1 MTNTPPPSSSS
12 GLFIGFVLLCLCSSS
27 AAGAGAYFY
36 NRKDAKYYENEIN
49 LLVNKII
56 ETGARPAQCKLLRDF
71 ITENAEDME
80 EKGTTFPV
88 KGTPK
93 GDIVNVIMS
102 WDDLNEM
109 DKQFGRTKQEKLKT
123 LCVYDNTIEKVVKK
137 LENKDTSVCKDL
149 SDVATSKSIPPFVWD
164 EKTDNFI
171 KMEDF
176 TNTKM
181 KDHIEDGI
189 GIKIC
194 HPDYSPMASPDELSE
209 NAKNLISAIEQFD
222 DGFSPEKC
230 TDFKEKWEKMID
242 GRKLN
247 EIFERDKVKDPELNF
262 IYSKPKY
269 KEVIQMLGEAFVFR
283 EDIPDSELPPGV
295 TRVEQSDEEIINKFC
310 ISDLKRK
317 IDEKVALLKNED
329 IQGCDLYDDTWN
341 IIRGDWNTGFVWN
354 DSNDKILVGHK
365 YAYDALGETDETV
378 RTMTTFRET
387 LCAPPPPQQVINDD
401 GSIQLN

>member
-1 MTNTPPPSSSS
+1 MSAALL
-12 GLFIGFVLLCLCSSS
+12 GVVLICCSSS
-27 AAGAGAYFY
+27 ATGAYFY

-71 ITENAEDME
+71 LTENIEDME

-88 KGTPK
+88 KGTQK
-93 GDIVNVIMS
+93 GDIINVIMS
-102 WDDLNEM
+102 WDDLKEM
-109 DKQFGRTKQEKLKT
+109 DKQMGRTKQEKLKT

-149 SDVATSKSIPPFVWD
+149 SDVNTSKSIPPFVWD

-194 HPDYSPMASPDELSE
+194 HPDYSPMTSPDELSE

-230 TDFKEKWEKMID
+230 TDFKEKWDKMFD

-247 EIFERDKVKDPELNF
+247 EIFDRDRAKDPELNF
-262 IYSKPKY
+262 ISSNPKY
-269 KEVIQMLGEAFVFR
+269 KEVIQVLGEAFVFR
-283 EDIPDSELPPGV
+283 EYIPDSELPPGV

-329 IQGCDLYDDTWN
+329 IQGCDLYDDNWTS
-341 IIRGDWNTGFVWN
+341 IRKDWDTGFVWN
-354 DSNDKILVGHK
+354 DSNDKILAADK

-378 RTMTTFRET
+378 RTMTTVKET
-387 LCAPPPPQQVINDD
+387 LCKN
-401 GSIQLN
+401 

>member
-1 MTNTPPPSSSS
+1 MSAA
-12 GLFIGFVLLCLCSSS
+12 LLVLLACCCSSS
-27 AAGAGAYFY
+27 VGAYFAL
-36 NRKDAKYYENEIN
+36 NKTAKYYEDEIDTRIY
-49 LLVNKII
+49 KII
-56 ETGARPAQCKLLRDF
+56 ESGADPKDCKDLRDF
-71 ITENAEDME
+71 VTGNIKDIEKNKVKVP
-80 EKGTTFPV
+80 EKGT
-88 KGTPK
+88 KK
-93 GDIVNVIMS
+93 GDIFDTIMR
-102 WDDLNEM
+102 WDDLKEM
-109 DKQFGRTKQEKLKT
+109 DKQMGRTKQEKLET
-123 LCVYDNTIEKVVKK
+123 LCVYDNTVEKVVKK

-149 SDVATSKSIPPFVWD
+149 SDVSILKSIPPFVWD
-164 EKTDNFI
+164 EKNDNFI

-176 TNTKM
+176 AKPKM

-194 HPDYSPMASPDELSE
+194 HPDYSPVASLDELSE

-230 TDFKEKWEKMID
+230 TNFKEKWDKMID

-247 EIFERDKVKDPELNF
+247 EIFDRDKVKDPELNF

-269 KEVIQMLGEAFVFR
+269 KEVIQVLGEAFVMR

-317 IDEKVALLKNED
+317 IDERVTLLKNED
-329 IQGCDLYDDTWN
+329 IQGCDLYDDNWTT
-341 IIRGDWNTGFVWN
+341 IREDWNTGFVWN
-354 DSNDKILVGHK
+354 DSNDKILAAHK

-378 RTMTTFRET
+378 RTMTTVKET
-387 LCAPPPPQQVINDD
+387 LCKN
-401 GSIQLN
+401 

>member
-1 MTNTPPPSSSS
+1 MSAA
-12 GLFIGFVLLCLCSSS
+12 LLVLLACCCSSS
-27 AAGAGAYFY
+27 VGAYFAL
-36 NRKDAKYYENEIN
+36 NKTAKYYEDEIDTRIY
-49 LLVNKII
+49 KII
-56 ETGARPAQCKLLRDF
+56 ESGADPKDCKDLRDF
-71 ITENAEDME
+71 VTGNIKDIEKNKVKVP
-80 EKGTTFPV
+80 EKGT
-88 KGTPK
+88 KK
-93 GDIVNVIMS
+93 GDIFDTIMR
-102 WDDLNEM
+102 WDDLKEM
-109 DKQFGRTKQEKLKT
+109 DKQMGRTKQEKLET
-123 LCVYDNTIEKVVKK
+123 LCVYDNTVEKVVKK

-149 SDVATSKSIPPFVWD
+149 SDVSILKSIPPFVWD
-164 EKTDNFI
+164 EKNDNFI

-176 TNTKM
+176 AKPKM

-194 HPDYSPMASPDELSE
+194 HPDYSPVASLDELSE

-230 TDFKEKWEKMID
+230 TNFKEKWDKMID

-247 EIFERDKVKDPELNF
+247 EIFDRDKVKDPELNF

-269 KEVIQMLGEAFVFR
+269 KEVIQVLGEAFVMR

-317 IDEKVALLKNED
+317 IDEKVVLLKNED
-329 IQGCDLYDDTWN
+329 IQGCDLYDDNWT
-341 IIRGDWNTGFVWN
+341 IIREDWNTGFVWN
-354 DSNDKILVGHK
+354 DSNDKILAAHK

-378 RTMTTFRET
+378 RTMTTVKET
-387 LCAPPPPQQVINDD
+387 LCKN
-401 GSIQLN
+401 

>member
-1 MTNTPPPSSSS
+1 MSAALL
-12 GLFIGFVLLCLCSSS
+12 GVVLICCSSS
-27 AAGAGAYFY
+27 AAGAYFY

-56 ETGARPAQCKLLRDF
+56 ETDARPAQCKLLRDF
-71 ITENAEDME
+71 LTENIEDME

-88 KGTPK
+88 KGTQK
-93 GDIVNVIMS
+93 GDIINVIMS
-102 WDDLNEM
+102 WDDLKEM
-109 DKQFGRTKQEKLKT
+109 DKQMGRTKQEKLKT

-149 SDVATSKSIPPFVWD
+149 SDVSILKSIPPFVWD
-164 EKTDNFI
+164 EKNDNFI

-230 TDFKEKWEKMID
+230 TDFKEKWDKMFD

-247 EIFERDKVKDPELNF
+247 EIFDRDRAKDPELNF
-262 IYSKPKY
+262 ISSNPKY
-269 KEVIQMLGEAFVFR
+269 KEVIQVLGEAFVFR
-283 EDIPDSELPPGV
+283 EYIPDSELPPGV

-329 IQGCDLYDDTWN
+329 IQGCDLYDDNWTS
-341 IIRGDWNTGFVWN
+341 IRKDWDTGFVWN
-354 DSNDKILVGHK
+354 DSNDKILAADK

-378 RTMTTFRET
+378 RTMTTVKET
-387 LCAPPPPQQVINDD
+387 LCKN
-401 GSIQLN
+401 

>member
-1 MTNTPPPSSSS
+1 MSAALL
-12 GLFIGFVLLCLCSSS
+12 GVVLICCSSS
-27 AAGAGAYFY
+27 AAGAYFAL
-36 NRKDAKYYENEIN
+36 NKTAKYYEDEIDTRIYK
-49 LLVNKII
+49 VI
-56 ETGARPAQCKLLRDF
+56 ESGADPKDCKDLRDF
-71 ITENAEDME
+71 VTGNIKDIEKNKVKVP
-80 EKGTTFPV
+80 EKGT
-88 KGTPK
+88 KK
-93 GDIVNVIMS
+93 GDIFDTIMR
-102 WDDLNEM
+102 WDTLNSYDTDL
-109 DKQFGRTKQEKLKT
+109 GITKQEKLET
-123 LCVYDNTIEKVVKK
+123 LCVYDNTLEKVVKK

-149 SDVATSKSIPPFVWD
+149 SDVSILKSIPPFVWD
-164 EKTDNFI
+164 EKNDNFI

-176 TNTKM
+176 AKPKM

-194 HPDYSPMASPDELSE
+194 HPDYSPVASLDELSE

-230 TDFKEKWEKMID
+230 TNFKEKWDKIID

-247 EIFERDKVKDPELNF
+247 EIFDQDRVKDPELNF
-262 IYSKPKY
+262 ISSKPKY
-269 KEVIQMLGEAFVFR
+269 KEVIQVLGEAFVFR

-329 IQGCDLYDDTWN
+329 IQGCDLYDDNWTT
-341 IIRGDWNTGFVWN
+341 IREDWNTGFVWN
-354 DSNDKILVGHK
+354 DSNDKILAAHK

-378 RTMTTFRET
+378 RTMTTVKET
-387 LCAPPPPQQVINDD
+387 LCKN
-401 GSIQLN
+401 

>member
-1 MTNTPPPSSSS
+1 MSNTPPPSSSS

-56 ETGARPAQCKLLRDF
+56 ETDARPAQCKLLRDF
-71 ITENAEDME
+71 LTENIEDME

-88 KGTPK
+88 KGTQK
-93 GDIVNVIMS
+93 GDIINVIMS
-102 WDDLNEM
+102 WGDLKEM
-109 DKQFGRTKQEKLKT
+109 DKQLGRTKQEKLET
-123 LCVYDNTIEKVVKK
+123 LCVYDNAVEKAVKK

-149 SDVATSKSIPPFVWD
+149 MDVSISKSIPPFVWD

-176 TNTKM
+176 ANTKM

-230 TDFKEKWEKMID
+230 TDFKEKWEKVID
-242 GRKLN
+242 GRPLD
-247 EIFERDKVKDPELNF
+247 EIFDRDKVKDPELNL
-262 IYSKPKY
+262 IYSTPKY
-269 KEVIQMLGEAFVFR
+269 KEVIQVLGEAFIFR

-329 IQGCDLYDDTWN
+329 IQGCDLYDDYDSSHL
-341 IIRGDWNTGFVWN
+341 IRKEWSSALIW
-354 DSNDKILVGHK
+354 DSEKDKVLPSYR
-365 YAYDALGETDETV
+365 YAQNALGETEENIKTHTTL
-378 RTMTTFRET
+378 RTT
-387 LCAPPPPQQVINDD
+387 LCAPPPPPPPSQ
-401 GSIQLN
+401 

>member
-1 MTNTPPPSSSS
+1 MSAALL
-12 GLFIGFVLLCLCSSS
+12 GVVLICCSSS
-27 AAGAGAYFY
+27 AAGAYFAL
-36 NRKDAKYYENEIN
+36 NKTAKYYEDEIDTRIYK
-49 LLVNKII
+49 VI
-56 ETGARPAQCKLLRDF
+56 ESGADPKDCKDLRDF
-71 ITENAEDME
+71 VTGNIKDIEKNKVKVP
-80 EKGTTFPV
+80 EKGT
-88 KGTPK
+88 KK
-93 GDIVNVIMS
+93 GDIFDTIMR
-102 WDDLNEM
+102 WDTLNSYDTDL
-109 DKQFGRTKQEKLKT
+109 GITKQEKLET
-123 LCVYDNTIEKVVKK
+123 LCVYDNTLEKVVKK

-149 SDVATSKSIPPFVWD
+149 SDVSILKSIPPFVWD
-164 EKTDNFI
+164 EKNDNFI

-176 TNTKM
+176 AKPKM

-194 HPDYSPMASPDELSE
+194 HPDYSPMTSPDELSE

-230 TDFKEKWEKMID
+230 TNFKEKWDKIID

-247 EIFERDKVKDPELNF
+247 EIFDQDRVKDPELNF
-262 IYSKPKY
+262 ISSKPKY
-269 KEVIQMLGEAFVFR
+269 KEVIQVLGEAFVFR

-329 IQGCDLYDDTWN
+329 IQGCDLYDDNWTS
-341 IIRGDWNTGFVWN
+341 IRKDWDTGFVWN
-354 DSNDKILVGHK
+354 DSNDKILAADK

-378 RTMTTFRET
+378 RTMTTVKET
-387 LCAPPPPQQVINDD
+387 LCKN
-401 GSIQLN
+401 

>member
-1 MTNTPPPSSSS
+1 MSSALL
-12 GLFIGFVLLCLCSSS
+12 GVAVLCLCSSS

-49 LLVNKII
+49 FMVNKII

-71 ITENAEDME
+71 LTENIEDME

-88 KGTPK
+88 KGTQK
-93 GDIVNVIMS
+93 GDIINVIMS
-102 WDDLNEM
+102 WGDLKEM
-109 DKQFGRTKQEKLKT
+109 DKQLGRTKQEKLET
-123 LCVYDNTIEKVVKK
+123 LCVYDNAVEKAVKK

-149 SDVATSKSIPPFVWD
+149 MDVSISKSIPPFVWD

-176 TNTKM
+176 ANTKM

-230 TDFKEKWEKMID
+230 TDFKEKWDKMID

-247 EIFERDKVKDPELNF
+247 EIFNGRGSGQRITDPELNF

-269 KEVIQMLGEAFVFR
+269 KGVIQTLGEAFIFR
-283 EDIPDSELPPGV
+283 EDIPDTELPPGV
-295 TRVEQSDEEIINKFC
+295 TRVEESDEEIINRYC

-317 IDEKVALLKNED
+317 IDERVTLLKNED
-329 IQGCDLYDDTWN
+329 IQGCDLYDDNWTT
-341 IIRGDWNTGFVWN
+341 IREDWNTGFVWN
-354 DSNDKILVGHK
+354 DSNDKILVAHNYVSK
-365 YAYDALGETDETV
+365 ALGETNEDLMDGKITA
-378 RTMTTFRET
+378 RET
-387 LCAPPPPQQVINDD
+387 LCKN
-401 GSIQLN
+401 

>member
-1 MTNTPPPSSSS
+1 MSSTLL
-12 GLFIGFVLLCLCSSS
+12 GVAVLCLCSSS
-27 AAGAGAYFY
+27 ATGAGSFFGGFIPGTSPFIT
-36 NRKDAKYYENEIN
+36 KKLKKLIQTIITDDAKSVDCAN
-49 LLVNKII
+49 LYKYMK
-56 ETGARPAQCKLLRDF
+56 ET
-71 ITENAEDME
+71 
-80 EKGTTFPV
+80 KGTSAAESAV
-88 KGTPK
+88 QSLSEKERGMLEK
-93 GDIVNVIMS
+93 IYDI
-102 WDDLNEM
+102 
-109 DKQFGRTKQEKLKT
+109 GRGVAPEKI
-123 LCVYDNTIEKVVKK
+123 CNTSIVDSLQKAIIKI
-137 LENKDTSVCKDL
+137 ENKDTSVCTDLKDL
-149 SDVATSKSIPPFVWD
+149 ENDIPRFIWD
-164 EKTDNFI
+164 KKTKKFI
-171 KMEDF
+171 ETKDLLNEDQLG
-176 TNTKM
+176 TV
-181 KDHIEDGI
+181 EE
-189 GIKIC
+189 IC
-194 HPDYSPMASPDELSE
+194 NPNYSPMASPDELSE

-230 TDFKEKWEKMID
+230 TDFKEKWEKVID
-242 GRKLN
+242 GRPLD
-247 EIFERDKVKDPELNF
+247 EIFDRDKVKDPELNF

-269 KEVIQMLGEAFVFR
+269 KEVIQMLGEAFVMR

-378 RTMTTFRET
+378 RTMTTFKET
-387 LCAPPPPQQVINDD
+387 LCAPPPPPPPQQVINDD

>member
-1 MTNTPPPSSSS
+1 MSAA
-12 GLFIGFVLLCLCSSS
+12 LLVLLACCCSSS
-27 AAGAGAYFY
+27 AGAGAYFAL
-36 NRKDAKYYENEIN
+36 NKTAKYYEDEIDTRIDK
-49 LLVNKII
+49 VI
-56 ETGARPAQCKLLRDF
+56 ENGADPKDCKDLRDF
-71 ITENAEDME
+71 VTDNIKDI
-80 EKGTTFPV
+80 EKKEVNFPV
-88 KGTPK
+88 KGTKK
-93 GDIVNVIMS
+93 GDILDTILR
-102 WDDLNEM
+102 WDTLTSVDTDM
-109 DKQFGRTKQEKLKT
+109 GRTKQEKLET
-123 LCVYDNTIEKVVKK
+123 LCVYDNAIEKVVKK

-149 SDVATSKSIPPFVWD
+149 SDVSILKSIPPFVWD
-164 EKTDNFI
+164 EKNDNFI

-194 HPDYSPMASPDELSE
+194 HPDYSPMASLDELSE

-230 TDFKEKWEKMID
+230 TNFKEKWDKMID

-247 EIFERDKVKDPELNF
+247 EIFDRDKVKDPELNF

-269 KEVIQMLGEAFVFR
+269 KEVIQVLGEAFVMR

-317 IDEKVALLKNED
+317 IDEKVVLLKNED
-329 IQGCDLYDDTWN
+329 IQGCDLYDDNWTT
-341 IIRGDWNTGFVWN
+341 IREDWNTGFVWN
-354 DSNDKILVGHK
+354 DSNDKILVAHNYVSK
-365 YAYDALGETDETV
+365 ALGETNEDLMDGKITA
-378 RTMTTFRET
+378 RET
-387 LCAPPPPQQVINDD
+387 LCTN
-401 GSIQLN
+401 

>member
-1 MTNTPPPSSSS
+1 MSSALL
-12 GLFIGFVLLCLCSSS
+12 GVAVLCLCSSS

-36 NRKDAKYYENEIN
+36 DRKDAKYYENEIN
-49 LLVNKII
+49 FMVNKII

-71 ITENAEDME
+71 LTENIEDME

-88 KGTPK
+88 KGTQK
-93 GDIVNVIMS
+93 GDIVNAIMS
-102 WDDLNEM
+102 WDDLKEM
-109 DKQFGRTKQEKLKT
+109 DKQMGRTKQEKLET
-123 LCVYDNTIEKVVKK
+123 LCLHNAIDPILKAVKK

-149 SDVATSKSIPPFVWD
+149 SDMSISKSIPPFVWD
-164 EKTDNFI
+164 EKDNNFI

-176 TNTKM
+176 ANTKM
-181 KDHIEDGI
+181 KDHIEHGF

-247 EIFERDKVKDPELNF
+247 EIFERDKVKDPEINF

-269 KEVIQMLGEAFVFR
+269 KEVIQMLGEAFVMR
-283 EDIPDSELPPGV
+283 EDIPDTELPPGV
-295 TRVEQSDEEIINKFC
+295 TRVEESDEEIINKYC

-317 IDEKVALLKNED
+317 IDERVTLLKNED
-329 IQGCDLYDDTWN
+329 IQGCDLYDDNWT
-341 IIRGDWNTGFVWN
+341 IIREDWNTGFVWN
-354 DSNDKILVGHK
+354 DSNDKILVAHSYVSK
-365 YAYDALGETDETV
+365 ALGETNEDLMDGKITA
-378 RTMTTFRET
+378 RET
-387 LCAPPPPQQVINDD
+387 LCTN
-401 GSIQLN
+401 

>member
-1 MTNTPPPSSSS
+1 MSSALL
-12 GLFIGFVLLCLCSSS
+12 GVAVLCLCSSS

-49 LLVNKII
+49 FMVNKII

-71 ITENAEDME
+71 LTENIEDME

-88 KGTPK
+88 KGTQK
-93 GDIVNVIMS
+93 GDIINVIMS
-102 WDDLNEM
+102 WGDLKEM
-109 DKQFGRTKQEKLKT
+109 DKQLGRTKQEKLET
-123 LCVYDNTIEKVVKK
+123 LCVYDNAVEKAVKK

-149 SDVATSKSIPPFVWD
+149 MDVSISKSIPPFVWD

-176 TNTKM
+176 ANTKM

-247 EIFERDKVKDPELNF
+247 EIFDRDKVKDPELNF

-269 KEVIQMLGEAFVFR
+269 KEVIQTLGEAFIFR

-295 TRVEQSDEEIINKFC
+295 TRAEKSDEEIINGYC

-317 IDEKVALLKNED
+317 IDERVTLLKNED
-329 IQGCDLYDDTWN
+329 IQGCDLYDDNWT
-341 IIRGDWNTGFVWN
+341 IIREDWNTGFVWN
-354 DSNDKILVGHK
+354 DSNDKILVAHNYVSK
-365 YAYDALGETDETV
+365 ALGETNEDLMDGKITA
-378 RTMTTFRET
+378 RET
-387 LCAPPPPQQVINDD
+387 LCTN
-401 GSIQLN
+401 

>member
-1 MTNTPPPSSSS
+1 MSAALL
-12 GLFIGFVLLCLCSSS
+12 GVAVLCLCSSS

-56 ETGARPAQCKLLRDF
+56 ETDARPAQCKLLRDF
-71 ITENAEDME
+71 ITENAEDIQ

-109 DKQFGRTKQEKLKT
+109 DKQLGRTKQEKLET
-123 LCVYDNTIEKVVKK
+123 LCVYDNALEKAVKK

-149 SDVATSKSIPPFVWD
+149 MDVSISKSIPPFVWD

-176 TNTKM
+176 ANTKM

-247 EIFERDKVKDPELNF
+247 EIFVGRGSSQSIKDPELNF

-269 KEVIQMLGEAFVFR
+269 KEVIQTLGEAFIFR

-295 TRVEQSDEEIINKFC
+295 TRAEKSDEEIINKYC

-317 IDEKVALLKNED
+317 IDERVTLLKNED
-329 IQGCDLYDDTWN
+329 IQGCDLYDDNWT
-341 IIRGDWNTGFVWN
+341 IIREDWNTGFVWN
-354 DSNDKILVGHK
+354 DSNDKILVAHSYVSK
-365 YAYDALGETDETV
+365 ALGETNEDLMDGKITA
-378 RTMTTFRET
+378 RET
-387 LCAPPPPQQVINDD
+387 LCTN
-401 GSIQLN
+401 

>member
-1 MTNTPPPSSSS
+1 MSAALLVLLACCSSSS
-12 GLFIGFVLLCLCSSS
+12 V
-27 AAGAGAYFY
+27 GAYFAL
-36 NRKDAKYYENEIN
+36 NKTAKYYEDEIDTRIY
-49 LLVNKII
+49 KII
-56 ETGARPAQCKLLRDF
+56 ESGADPKDCKDLRDF
-71 ITENAEDME
+71 VTGNIKDIEKNKVKVP
-80 EKGTTFPV
+80 EKGT
-88 KGTPK
+88 KK
-93 GDIVNVIMS
+93 GDIFDTIMR
-102 WDDLNEM
+102 WDTLNSYDTDM
-109 DKQFGRTKQEKLKT
+109 GRTKQEKLET
-123 LCVYDNTIEKVVKK
+123 LCVYDNDIEKVVKK

-149 SDVATSKSIPPFVWD
+149 SDVSILKSIPPFVWD

-176 TNTKM
+176 ANTKM
-181 KDHIEDGI
+181 KDYIEDGI

-230 TDFKEKWEKMID
+230 TNFKEKWDKIID

-247 EIFERDKVKDPELNF
+247 EIFDRDKVKDPELNF

-269 KEVIQMLGEAFVFR
+269 KEVIQVLGEAFVMR

-341 IIRGDWNTGFVWN
+341 IIREDWNTGFVWN

-365 YAYDALGETDETV
+365 YAHDALGETDETV
-378 RTMTTFRET
+378 RTMTTVKET
-387 LCAPPPPQQVINDD
+387 LCKN
-401 GSIQLN
+401 

>member
-1 MTNTPPPSSSS
+1 MSAA
-12 GLFIGFVLLCLCSSS
+12 LLVLLACCCSSS
-27 AAGAGAYFY
+27 VGAYFAL
-36 NRKDAKYYENEIN
+36 NKTAKYYEDEIDTRIY
-49 LLVNKII
+49 KII
-56 ETGARPAQCKLLRDF
+56 ESGADPKDCKDLRDF
-71 ITENAEDME
+71 VTGNIKDIEKNKVKVP
-80 EKGTTFPV
+80 EKGT
-88 KGTPK
+88 KK
-93 GDIVNVIMS
+93 GDIFDTIMR
-102 WDDLNEM
+102 WDDLKEM
-109 DKQFGRTKQEKLKT
+109 DKQMGRTKQEKLET
-123 LCVYDNTIEKVVKK
+123 LCVYDNAIEKVVKK

-149 SDVATSKSIPPFVWD
+149 SDVSILKSIPPFVWD
-164 EKTDNFI
+164 EKNDNFI

-194 HPDYSPMASPDELSE
+194 HPDYSPVASLDELSE

-230 TDFKEKWEKMID
+230 TNFKEKWDKIID

-247 EIFERDKVKDPELNF
+247 EIFTGRGSGQRITDPELNL
-262 IYSKPKY
+262 IYSTPKY
-269 KEVIQMLGEAFVFR
+269 KEVIQVLGEAFVWR

-329 IQGCDLYDDTWN
+329 IQGCDLYDDNWTT
-341 IIRGDWNTGFVWN
+341 IREDWNTGFVWN
-354 DSNDKILVGHK
+354 DSNDKILAAHK

-378 RTMTTFRET
+378 RTMTTVKET
-387 LCAPPPPQQVINDD
+387 LCKN
-401 GSIQLN
+401 

>member
-1 MTNTPPPSSSS
+1 MSSALL
-12 GLFIGFVLLCLCSSS
+12 GVAVLCLCSSS

-49 LLVNKII
+49 FMVNKII

-71 ITENAEDME
+71 LTENIEDME

-88 KGTPK
+88 KGTQK
-93 GDIVNVIMS
+93 GDIVNAIMS
-102 WDDLNEM
+102 WDDLKEM
-109 DKQFGRTKQEKLKT
+109 DKQMGRTKQEKLET
-123 LCVYDNTIEKVVKK
+123 LCLHNAIDPILKAVKK

-149 SDVATSKSIPPFVWD
+149 MDVSISKSIPPFVWD

-176 TNTKM
+176 ANTKM

-247 EIFERDKVKDPELNF
+247 EIFERDNVKDPELNF

-295 TRVEQSDEEIINKFC
+295 TRAEQSDEEIINKYC

-317 IDEKVALLKNED
+317 IDERVTLLKNED
-329 IQGCDLYDDTWN
+329 IQGCDLYDDNWT
-341 IIRGDWNTGFVWN
+341 IIREDWNTGFVWN
-354 DSNDKILVGHK
+354 DSNDKILVAHSYVSK
-365 YAYDALGETDETV
+365 ALGETNEDLMDGKITA
-378 RTMTTFRET
+378 RET
-387 LCAPPPPQQVINDD
+387 LCTN
-401 GSIQLN
+401 

>member
-49 LLVNKII
+49 FMVNKII

-71 ITENAEDME
+71 LTENIEDME

-88 KGTPK
+88 KGTQK
-93 GDIVNVIMS
+93 SDIINVIMS
-102 WDDLNEM
+102 WDDLKEM
-109 DKQFGRTKQEKLKT
+109 DKQLGRTKQEKLET
-123 LCVYDNTIEKVVKK
+123 LCVYDNAIEKAVKK

-176 TNTKM
+176 ANTKM

-194 HPDYSPMASPDELSE
+194 HPDYSPMDSPDELSE

-230 TDFKEKWEKMID
+230 KDFKEKWEKVID

-247 EIFERDKVKDPELNF
+247 EIFVGKGSSQRITDPELNF
-262 IYSKPKY
+262 IYSTPKY
-269 KEVIQMLGEAFVFR
+269 KEVIQTLGQAFIFR

-295 TRVEQSDEEIINKFC
+295 TRVEQSDEEIINGYC

-341 IIRGDWNTGFVWN
+341 IIREDWNRGFVWN
-354 DSNDKILVGHK
+354 DSNDKILVAHK
-365 YAYDALGETDETV
+365 YAHDALGETDETV

-387 LCAPPPPQQVINDD
+387 LCTN
-401 GSIQLN
+401 

>member
-1 MTNTPPPSSSS
+1 MSAA
-12 GLFIGFVLLCLCSSS
+12 LLVLLACCCSSS
-27 AAGAGAYFY
+27 VGAYFAL
-36 NRKDAKYYENEIN
+36 NKTAKYYEDEIDTRIY
-49 LLVNKII
+49 KII
-56 ETGARPAQCKLLRDF
+56 ESGADPKDCKDLRDF
-71 ITENAEDME
+71 VTGNIKDIEKNKVKVP
-80 EKGTTFPV
+80 EKGT
-88 KGTPK
+88 KK
-93 GDIVNVIMS
+93 GDIFDTIMR
-102 WDDLNEM
+102 WDDLKEM
-109 DKQFGRTKQEKLKT
+109 DKQMGRTKQEKLET
-123 LCVYDNTIEKVVKK
+123 LCVYDNAIEKVVKK

-149 SDVATSKSIPPFVWD
+149 SDVSILKSIPPFVWD
-164 EKTDNFI
+164 EKNDNFI

-189 GIKIC
+189 RIKIC
-194 HPDYSPMASPDELSE
+194 HPDYSPMASLDELSE

-230 TDFKEKWEKMID
+230 TNFKEKWDKMID

-247 EIFERDKVKDPELNF
+247 EIFDRDKVKDPELNF

-269 KEVIQMLGEAFVFR
+269 KEVIQVLGEAFVMR

-317 IDEKVALLKNED
+317 IDEKVVLLKNED
-329 IQGCDLYDDTWN
+329 IQGCDLYDDNWT
-341 IIRGDWNTGFVWN
+341 IIREDWNTGFVWN
-354 DSNDKILVGHK
+354 DSNDKILAAHK

-378 RTMTTFRET
+378 RTMTTVKET
-387 LCAPPPPQQVINDD
+387 LCKN
-401 GSIQLN
+401 

>member
-1 MTNTPPPSSSS
+1 M
-12 GLFIGFVLLCLCSSS
+12 
-27 AAGAGAYFY
+27 
-36 NRKDAKYYENEIN
+36 
-49 LLVNKII
+49 
-56 ETGARPAQCKLLRDF
+56 
-71 ITENAEDME
+71 
-80 EKGTTFPV
+80 
-88 KGTPK
+88 
-93 GDIVNVIMS
+93 
-102 WDDLNEM
+102 
-109 DKQFGRTKQEKLKT
+109 GRTKQEKLAT
-123 LCVYDNTIEKVVKK
+123 LCDSKKGTDLVSELVTKVKN
-137 LENKDTSVCKDL
+137 EDTSVCKDI
-149 SDVATSKSIPPFVWD
+149 SDVSILKSLPPFVWD
-164 EKTDNFI
+164 EETENFI

-230 TDFKEKWEKMID
+230 KDFKEKWEKVID

-247 EIFERDKVKDPELNF
+247 EIFDRDKVKDPELNF
-262 IYSKPKY
+262 IYSTPKY
-269 KEVIQMLGEAFVFR
+269 KEVIQTLGQAFIFR

-295 TRVEQSDEEIINKFC
+295 TRAEKSDEEIINGYC

-329 IQGCDLYDDTWN
+329 IQGCNLYDDNGT
-341 IIRGDWNTGFVWN
+341 IIREDWNRGFVWN
-354 DSNDKILVGHK
+354 DSNDKILVAHK

-378 RTMTTFRET
+378 RTMTTVKET
-387 LCAPPPPQQVINDD
+387 LCAPPPPPPSNK
-401 GSIQLN
+401 